1 MHAASTSLLRR
12 SHSARM
18 EPWDVQA
25 PRSPLAAV
33 RRVIDSATSPL
44 RPRCNVRPLNRQ
56 TAPARRRKGSK
67 FLSCKQK
74 SLQSDWAQYL
84 TDIIQCNDQEGFRS
98 TVAVSSVNLCLQA
111 PK

>member
-33 RRVIDSATSPL
+33 RRVIDSATPPPAPTLQCAPWGRSHLPKL
-44 RPRCNVRPLNRQ
+44 HCTARQGSEHMVECSLIDIAPQGDCNVPYR
-56 TAPARRRKGSK
+56 T
-67 FLSCKQK
+67 
-74 SLQSDWAQYL
+74 
-84 TDIIQCNDQEGFRS
+84 FRGIVMFS
-98 TVAVSSVNLCLQA
+98 
-111 PK
+111 